1 MELKNKKVN
10 HAFYGEGT
18 IIEYSDSYLTV
29 QYANRTGKYQF
40 PQAFLSGFLALI
52 SSEENSL
59 LLEEIKKQVENKK
72 QSEIKKQN
80 EIKKEEMPSAAP
92 ISFKKATLCKPQ
104 ENKPSSASNR
114 AYKERVVYAQTN
126 AEFLNSEFGTDFK
139 GFFKSVWSYNNDT
152 LVWMVKI
159 DGSINSNWRNN
170 WVTEVDDKMIIVT
183 GKPENPFDTILEE
196 YVGND
201 KSSIDVAVNEQYRI
215 VAEKDFSFPVHKY
228 YVRGLFKYDKENSTS
243 FKHIW
248 RKIDG

>member
-59 LLEEIKKQVENKK
+59 LLEEIKKQVEIKNQNEVKK
-72 QSEIKKQN
+72 QNEINKQN

-92 ISFKKATLCKPQ
+92 ISFKKAPLCKPQ
-104 ENKPSSASNR
+104 ENKPSSTSNC

-126 AEFLNSEFGTDFK
+126 AEFLNSEFGTNYVQWY
-139 GFFKSVWSYNNDT
+139 KSVWSYNNDT

-159 DGSINSNWRNN
+159 DGSENSGWKNIW
-170 WVTEVDDKMIIVT
+170 TDKDHTIIVE
-183 GKPENPFDTILEE
+183 KYI
-196 YVGND
+196 GND